1 MFLSEP
7 PFSMLDTLSRVD
19 KAIDAN
25 ADIAD
30 AILES
35 GLQSMGIESLLI
47 SIDNSAQST
56 DAPKWQGAST
66 KVDLDKARSTI
77 HQLYRDWSAEGIVER
92 SACYSPILA
101 DLHNYLPPDNGEE
114 GIRVLVPGAGLGRL
128 VFEICAAGYHAEGNE
143 ISYHQLLTS
152 SFILNHTSQANE
164 WPLYPWAL
172 NFSNHVRREDQLR
185 RVMIPDVHPAS
196 IRSLG
201 SMGMTTGDFCVLYR
215 GDEYK
220 DAFDAVTTVFF
231 IDTAPNLITYIETVL
246 HCLKP
251 GGVWINLGPLLWHF
265 EDRSPK
271 QNDTGNAENTINVES
286 QDIGGSGSFELS
298 EDEVIKLLE
307 RFGFLFL
314 KHHVGSMETGY
325 VQNPRSML
333 RAVYRPSHWVVRK
346 P

>member
-7 PFSMLDTLSRVD
+7 PFNMLDTLSRVD
-19 KAIDAN
+19 TAIDAN
-25 ADIAD
+25 SDIAD
-30 AILES
+30 AILQS
-35 GLQSMGIESLLI
+35 GLQSMGMEST
-47 SIDNSAQST
+47 SNGIDNPAQST
-56 DAPKWQGAST
+56 NTPEWQGAST
-66 KVDLDKARSTI
+66 KADLDKARSTI

-92 SACYSPILA
+92 AACYNPVLA
-101 DLHNYLPPDNGEE
+101 DLHNYVPPDNGEE

-152 SFILNHTSQANE
+152 SFILNHTRQANE

-185 RVMIPDVHPAS
+185 KVMIPDVHPAS
-196 IRSLG
+196 LRSSG

-265 EDRSPK
+265 EERSPK
-271 QNDTGNAENTINVES
+271 QNDTRNTESTTKDENLG
-286 QDIGGSGSFELS
+286 IGESGSFELS
-298 EDEVIKLLE
+298 EDEVVKLLE
-307 RFGFLFL
+307 HLGFLFL
-314 KHHVGSMETGY
+314 KHDVDFMETGY
-325 VQNPRSML
+325 VQSPRSML
-333 RAVYRPSHWVVRK
+333 RSVYRPSHWVVRK